1 MSKKS
6 EAKVTLRTINQIITK
21 ELGIQPVLQ
30 AVRDARAGQI
40 YFYGEVTDGWYETG
54 TSVYKADMLT
64 REEWRNLII
73 DRLRDND
80 QLHLLNMP
88 DVVSFEEVASDL
100 NTVQEYVADAAKVTR
115 DLIRQ
120 LEAKREYMDDNG
132 ASISDLLE
140 ALGNFADKM
149 DEAEYDVILNLKE
162 KVIEAKTNSGSK

>member
-80 QLHLLNMP
+80 QLSLLNMP
-88 DVVSFEEVASDL
+88 NVVTFE
-100 NTVQEYVADAAKVTR
+100 
-115 DLIRQ
+115 
-120 LEAKREYMDDNG
+120 
-132 ASISDLLE
+132 
-140 ALGNFADKM
+140 
-149 DEAEYDVILNLKE
+149 
-162 KVIEAKTNSGSK
+162 